1 MSRRF
6 TFRAL
11 AVGALSAMCALSL
24 SACGGSTV
32 TLDRPATSTLVPSPG
47 TANGSAKTGSTR
59 PTSPTKPG
67 TPTTKASSKPSTTRG
82 PRDLISADAPLT
94 DLDTISL
101 DQLPDEAIDT
111 LTLIAS
117 DGPFPYSKDGVTFQ
131 NRERIL
137 PKQARS
143 YYHEYTVETPGSSDR
158 GARRIITGDGGERF
172 YTDDHYDSFKEIVP

>member
-1 MSRRF
+1 MSQRF
-6 TFRAL
+6 RFRFVTVGLL
-11 AVGALSAMCALSL
+11 AIMGVL
-24 SACGGSTV
+24 SACGGSTA
-32 TLDRPATSTLVPSPG
+32 TIDRPATSTLAPASG
-47 TANGSAKTGSTR
+47 GSGSAAPKS
-59 PTSPTKPG
+59 KP
-67 TPTTKASSKPSTTRG
+67 TPTTEASDKKPSKKSTTTARG
-82 PRDLISADAPLT
+82 SDLVSADAPLS

-101 DQLPDEAIDT
+101 AELPDQAIET

-158 GARRIITGDGGERF
+158 GARRVIIGDGGERF